1 MSRLSNVIEYEFSLI
16 KKKTFFNCALEITLH
31 FQKFPFLAKVT
42 FHDFTWIKSSNSEAI
57 FTYLLVITSSYYLII
72 HSKAIEI
79 SRTKHLP
86 KNRRSISRNLALL
99 KTYSSQDKLI
109 ILYQNQKQKEKQ
121 KKNTLTSNGINC
133 TKVAKQ
139 LVAINLISSF
149 WSLIRPSTG
158 TIRSTI

>member
-16 KKKTFFNCALEITLH
+16 KKKSFNCALEITLH

-57 FTYLLVITSSYYLII
+57 FTYLLVITSSNYLII

-79 SRTKHLP
+79 SRRETKHLP

-99 KTYSSQDKLI
+99 KTYSSHDKLI
-109 ILYQNQKQKEKQ
+109 ILYQNQKQKQKQ
-121 KKNTLTSNGINC
+121 KK
-133 TKVAKQ
+133 KHAY
-139 LVAINLISSF
+139 F
-149 WSLIRPSTG
+149 
-158 TIRSTI
+158 